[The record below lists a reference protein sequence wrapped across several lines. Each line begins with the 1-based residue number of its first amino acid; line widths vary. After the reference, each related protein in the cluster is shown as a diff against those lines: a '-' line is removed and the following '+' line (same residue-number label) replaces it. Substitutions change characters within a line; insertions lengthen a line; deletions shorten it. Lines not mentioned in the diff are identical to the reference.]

1 MRGCSVGS
9 LRAGKCWGPQSRPE
23 HSQGAGRP
31 GLRTGVRAVPYPGGV
46 LGGPAS
52 QHPSRPA
59 DGCSSP
65 PQHAIAFCLKESG
78 SKPPMVMYPPPRGL
92 RSPCS
97 QPPLLAWL
105 LADTSSASCCCPSPP
120 CSRLAPLPL
129 WLWDPPGF
137 MPLRGRNPR
146 PPHTACMTTDLEASL
161 TSDLTRLPPADSISQ
176 GPCGG
181 PTCPLLSDGDQPPG
195 PGKWGSAGR
204 HNPLLLSPALA
215 T

>member
-9 LRAGKCWGPQSRPE
+9 LRAGRCWGPQSQPE

-31 GLRTGVRAVPYPGGV
+31 GLRTGVRAVPHPGGV

-52 QHPSRPA
+52 QHPSHPA

-78 SKPPMVMYPPPRGL
+78 SKPPMVMYPPPQGL
-92 RSPCS
+92 RSLCP

-129 WLWDPPGF
+129 WLWDPP
-137 MPLRGRNPR
+137 L
-146 PPHTACMTTDLEASL
+146 ASCPSVVE
-161 TSDLTRLPPADSISQ
+161 TPGLPTQ
-176 GPCGG
+176 
-181 PTCPLLSDGDQPPG
+181 
-195 PGKWGSAGR
+195 
-204 HNPLLLSPALA
+204 LA
-215 T
+215 